1 MRMIPPPER
10 LPGLSRFVIAD
21 PPPATWSITSR
32 RGCDQRVE
40 TSLSPDR
47 ADLQNPLVVEPMV
60 GFRTWRLEGGRLRSP
75 HHPMPDPWPL
85 CATHAVCAATKTG
98 GPACRALP
106 TVDRGCGCGL
116 HGEYEVTDLSEADVW
131 GAVLA
136 WGNLVLSDQGFRSEW
151 QRPILLAAPQPGHLP
166 PMALQ
171 GAASAYGAGVVAI
184 GQLESAARKYGTP
197 APAVI
202 VPITPLFLLSMYARQ
217 PEPPY
222 PQTFR
227 KLIDRIVMGSIAARW
242 QLAGYA
248 VDIAVDCASR
258 NGLQDDH
265 SIARLETAL
274 TGVAAAVERWKPDL
288 SVSAARDQYAF
299 RAEARLT
306 IDRALARVN
315 IAELD
320 PPTTRSWGEIRE
332 LADALSKARD
342 RPPSHVR
349 AGAALDEDEL
359 VDYIDRVAFRR
370 DVPGELGDSL
380 LHCLS
385 RHIRGS

>member
-1 MRMIPPPER
+1 MRNGRKSSPPPPRVVGVCARRTRVSVRSRLRRMSSQLCGTTRARSPASASRDEHFWRKLGFCRFACEVGELAPIPDSDAMRMIPPPER

-227 KLIDRIVMGSIAARW
+227 KLIDRIVMGSIAART
-242 QLAGYA
+242 
-248 VDIAVDCASR
+248 SR
-258 NGLQDDH
+258 V
-265 SIARLETAL
+265 R
-274 TGVAAAVERWKPDL
+274 
-288 SVSAARDQYAF
+288 
-299 RAEARLT
+299 
-306 IDRALARVN
+306 RV
-315 IAELD
+315 
-320 PPTTRSWGEIRE
+320 
-332 LADALSKARD
+332 
-342 RPPSHVR
+342 V
-349 AGAALDEDEL
+349 
-359 VDYIDRVAFRR
+359 
-370 DVPGELGDSL
+370 
-380 LHCLS
+380 
-385 RHIRGS
+385 